1 MTAITEITM
10 VSGERFRVQ
19 GEAKDIE
26 RLILDAARGSIM
38 QFAWMTDVA
47 TGESLAINPDCV
59 MVLRTP
65 EA

>member
-1 MTAITEITM
+1 M

-38 QFAWMTDVA
+38 QFAWMTDA
-47 TGESLAINPDCV
+47 GTGESLAINPDSV